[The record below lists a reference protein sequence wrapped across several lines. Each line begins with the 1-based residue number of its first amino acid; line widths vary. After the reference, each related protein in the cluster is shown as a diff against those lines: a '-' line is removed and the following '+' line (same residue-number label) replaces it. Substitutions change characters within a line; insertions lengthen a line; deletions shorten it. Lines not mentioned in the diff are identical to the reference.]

1 MGAEV
6 SGELL
11 AEERRER
18 ADERDITRGP
28 CINTGSIIALEV
40 RRSPADA
47 CLSLLWSSPSSSQSP
62 SIIAMDSKHIPLNER
77 CLYYNDCRSG
87 VFQGFGPVSRR
98 GLCRSD
104 GYCGTEVK

>member
-40 RRSPADA
+40 RRSPRTHA
-47 CLSLLWSSPSSSQSP
+47 CLF
-62 SIIAMDSKHIPLNER
+62 
-77 CLYYNDCRSG
+77 SG
-87 VFQGFGPVSRR
+87 RLRRPVKALAS
-98 GLCRSD
+98 
-104 GYCGTEVK
+104 